1 VRFPFA
7 FEPLYRAV
15 ALPFGI
21 TPGRAW
27 VEVGDDRFEAHF
39 GFWAVA
45 TPLSNVAGTERSGP
59 YATLKTLGPAHL
71 SVADRG
77 VTFASNGRQGLC
89 LRFREP
95 VVCIDPTGHLRHPGL
110 TVTVADVDG
119 LAAALEEAG
128 RRS

>member
-21 TPGRAW
+21 TPRRAW
-27 VEVGDDRFEAHF
+27 VEVGDGRFEAHF

-45 TPLSNVAGTERSGP
+45 TPLTNVAGIERSGP
-59 YATLKTLGPAHL
+59 YGILKTIGVAHL
-71 SVADRG
+71 SAADRG
-77 VTFASNGRQGLC
+77 VTFATNRRQGLC
-89 LRFREP
+89 LRFHEL

-110 TVTVADVDG
+110 TVTVADVEA
-119 LAAALEEAG
+119 LAAALEDAAPPT
-128 RRS
+128 

>member
-7 FEPLYRAV
+7 FDAVHRAV
-15 ALPFGI
+15 ALPFGV

-27 VEVGDDRFEAHF
+27 VDVGDERLEARL
-39 GFWAVA
+39 GFWLVT
-45 TPLSNVAGTERSGP
+45 TPLTNVEGVERSGP
-59 YATLKTLGPAHL
+59 YAILKTVGPAHL
-71 SVADRG
+71 SLADRG
-77 VTFASNGRQGLC
+77 VTFATNRRQGLC

-119 LAAALEEAG
+119 LAAALE
-128 RRS
+128 RPSPPT